1 MRGASSVFSR
11 DALLLASLLAFGV
24 IGFEH
29 AFHSYVLGVTE
40 EHGAEGHLGH
50 AVRDALLAFPV
61 ALAAVVAGLRLGRR
75 RGPGARAGLISGVF
89 GLLLIPSV
97 RLHDVIDEAL
107 AGSGAGAEHHHHA
120 GGLDGST
127 GFFGSLLHGLRDAAV
142 GELAAVPLVLFGL
155 FLLERGTR
163 DRRQIFRR
171 ALVPA
176 AAAAGVFA
184 VGGIGLASDAAA
196 GPVGADTVH
205 TFQLTD
211 NPGNWFD
218 SGVDIAGTRSLM
230 IAHPGD
236 TIRFDVGSMSNTVHT
251 ASSLLWP
258 TGAAKMPFDEPHA
271 FRGVE
276 EVRVTTP
283 GLYVFVCK
291 LHPFMLGA
299 VIVDDPDTEGLDLG
313 KTITLVNGATVP
325 TSSNLA
331 FRLVRA
337 FFIITNPQ
345 NYQVFTKTGSTW
357 DPSYP
362 AVPVLAYDKDGNP
375 AYVPNLDAAFQSS
388 FHEPVSLPAAIPPT
402 GKGIGQAWVDTEFEQ
417 TAGKTKPGTA
427 TAVDASDWTVT
438 RKVALPS
445 VNMNNP
451 HNMWTDRSQS
461 LVYQTEW
468 FDDKL
473 DVFDRKTGAL
483 VRSLKVGEAPA
494 HVMTRVDTDQ
504 VHVSLN
510 GEGSIVELSPG
521 ATKID
526 RTIQVQDSGDPG
538 QPHAH
543 WMSSDGHMMVTPN
556 SNTNDSTVVHVVPG
570 TIEPKV
576 ATGDLP
582 IAASMM
588 PDASKY
594 YVSNYESSTLSV
606 IDLKT
611 PHPTLIKN
619 INLLANYDPITGAIS
634 GPVGALPIQTPVSP
648 NGKWVFTANTLT
660 GTITIVDTKSDTLV
674 KSLPC
679 DAGCHGINF
688 GAKAGGGYY
697 AYVSSKFSNE
707 LLVVDPDPNGDG
719 SAADATIVG
728 RVLLTAGTHT
738 KSDDTVTGNA
748 GMGGQGVLPVPERLQ
763 RLGPERPEHGR
774 VQGPDL
780 RAAPPDRWQWRR
792 LQVGQRARKGDR
804 PGDGHPSLPSG
815 LHSSSER
822 LG

>member
-1 MRGASSVFSR
+1 VKEAKAMYTVSDSTAGAGATGRSPALRAASSIFSR
-11 DALLLASLLAFGV
+11 NVLLLASLLTFGV

-29 AFHSYVLGVTE
+29 AFHSYILGVTE

-50 AVRDALLAFPV
+50 AVRDALLAFPIALV
-61 ALAAVVAGLRLGRR
+61 AVAAGLRLGRR
-75 RGPGARAGLISGVF
+75 FGPVARAGLVSAAF

-97 RLHDVIDEAL
+97 RLHDAIDGAL
-107 AGSGAGAEHHHHA
+107 SGSGAAEHHH
-120 GGLDGST
+120 GGLEGST
-127 GFFGSLLHGLRDAAV
+127 GFFGWLLHGLRDAAV
-142 GELAAVPLVLFGL
+142 GELAAVPLMLFGL
-155 FLLERGTR
+155 LLLERRTR
-163 DRRQIFRR
+163 ERRRNWNR
-171 ALVPA
+171 AFVVA
-176 AAAAGVFA
+176 AAAASCAFA
-184 VGGIGLASDAAA
+184 VGGIGLASDTAA
-196 GPVGADTVH
+196 GKVQDASVH

-218 SGVDIAGTRSLM
+218 SGVDVAGTRSLV
-230 IAHPGD
+230 IAKPGE
-236 TIRFDVGSMSNTVHT
+236 TIRFDVGSMTNTVHT

-258 TGAAKMPFDEPHA
+258 TGAAHMPFDEPHA
-271 FRGVE
+271 YRGVE

-291 LHPFMLGA
+291 LHPFMLAA
-299 VIVDDPDTEGLDLG
+299 VIVDDPATQGLDLG
-313 KTITLVNGATVP
+313 KTITLINGATVP
-325 TSSNLA
+325 TASNLA

-337 FFIITNPQ
+337 FFVITNPQ

-357 DPSYP
+357 DPVYP

-375 AYVPNLDAAFQSS
+375 VYVSNLDEAFQSY
-388 FHEPVSLPAAIPPT
+388 FNEPVSLPAAIPPS
-402 GKGIGQAWVDTEFEQ
+402 GKGVGDVWVDTEYEQ

-427 TAVDASDWTVT
+427 TAVRTSDWTVT

-461 LVYQTEW
+461 LIFETEW

-483 VRSLKVGEAPA
+483 VRSLKVGDAPA

-510 GEGSIVELSPG
+510 GEGSVVELSPG

-526 RTIQVQDSGDPG
+526 RTIQVQDSGNPG

-543 WMSSDGHMMVTPN
+543 WMSYDGHTMVTPN

-576 ATGDLP
+576 GTGVLP
-582 IAASMM
+582 IASSIM

-606 IDLKT
+606 IDLTT
-611 PHPTLIKN
+611 PHPKLIKN
-619 INLLANYDPITGAIS
+619 IDLLANYDPITGAIT

-660 GTITIVDTKSDTLV
+660 GTITIVDTATDTLV
-674 KSLPC
+674 KSLAC
-679 DAGCHGINF
+679 DAGCHGVNF

-719 SAADATIVG
+719 SAEDAKIVG
-728 RVLLTAGTHT
+728 RVLLTAGTNT
-738 KSDDTVTGNA
+738 KSDDVVTGNA
-748 GMGGQGVLPVPERLQ
+748 GMGGQGVLPVPIVYNGWVQNVPNTAEFKGLTCEQ
-763 RLGPERPEHGR
+763 RNPIGG
-774 VQGPDL
+774 
-780 RAAPPDRWQWRR
+780 
-792 LQVGQRARKGDR
+792 GDCN
-804 PGDGHPSLPSG
+804 
-815 LHSSSER
+815 
-822 LG
+822 